1 MKKII
6 TTLMAAVILVSC
18 LAPCS
23 FAAYEDEDFGNE
35 IIEPRYEVIAN
46 ILISFSISAS
56 GRADCSATVI
66 LPSGYRADLTVE
78 LQQKVGGKWDTIH
91 DWKASGRNFV
101 EVSGPWYVPSGYS
114 YQLKVTT
121 EVYDAYGNLVE
132 DPIEYS
138 HVRDY

>member
-1 MKKII
+1 MKKILVTFI
-6 TTLMAAVILVSC
+6 TVVVLVSS
-18 LAPCS
+18 LIPCS
-23 FAAYEDEDFGNE
+23 FAAYEDENLNEE
-35 IIEPRYEVIAN
+35 IILPRYEVVNN
-46 ILISFSISAS
+46 ITISFSISAS

-78 LQQKVGGKWDTIH
+78 LQQKVGSKWDTIH